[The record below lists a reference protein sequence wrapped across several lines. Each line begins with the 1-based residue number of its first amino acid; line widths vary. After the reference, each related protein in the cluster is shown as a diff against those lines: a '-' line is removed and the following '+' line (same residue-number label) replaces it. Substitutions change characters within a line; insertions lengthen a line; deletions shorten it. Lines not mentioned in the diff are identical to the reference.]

1 MLNSKK
7 KHGGNVWG
15 ASSQY
20 GLEVDKLL
28 DYSANIS
35 PLGTPERVKEAIRSS
50 LDKLIHYPDP
60 DSIELRKELS
70 NFLGVDME
78 NIIVGNGSVELI
90 YLLAK
95 MVRPKKALLLHPT
108 FSEYEFAVTSEGG
121 EIKVLELRE
130 ERGFQIDAEEV
141 ITALD
146 DVQIAFLCNPN
157 NPTGCL
163 TNRKDILAII
173 EAAAKKSVIMVIDE
187 AFMDFIENAEEV
199 SVIKEIGKKENLF
212 ILRSLTKFFAL
223 PGLRI
228 GCGLGDKKMLEKM
241 NSLREPWT
249 VNILAQEA
257 ALEALRDEKYAQEVR
272 RIIWEEKEYLYSELG
287 QIPGIKPY
295 RPSVNYVLLDIT
307 ATGLTSTQIQE
318 EMAQKGILVRNCNT
332 YPFLGEYY
340 IRVAVRT
347 RPENI
352 HLIEGL
358 KSVLKE
364 IN

>member
-20 GLEVDKLL
+20 GIEIDQIL

-35 PLGTPERVKEAIRSS
+35 PLGTPERVKEAIRNS
-50 LDKLIHYPDP
+50 LDKLVHYPDP

-70 NFLGVDME
+70 SFLGVDME
-78 NIIVGNGSVELI
+78 NIIMGNGSVELI

-95 MVRPKKALLLHPT
+95 MVKPKKALLLHPT

-121 EIKVLELRE
+121 EIKVLQLKE
-130 ERGFQIDAEEV
+130 ENDFRINVEEV
-141 ITALD
+141 IASLG

-163 TNRKDILAII
+163 TERKDVLAII
-173 EAAAKKSVIMVIDE
+173 EAAAQKGVMMVVDE
-187 AFMDFIENAEEV
+187 AFMDFLENAEEF
-199 SVIKEIGKKENLF
+199 SLIDEIGKRENLF

-228 GCGLGDKKMLEKM
+228 GCGLGNKKILEKM

-249 VNILAQEA
+249 VNILAQAA
-257 ALEALRDEKYAQEVR
+257 ALEALRDKNYAQEVKEV
-272 RIIWEEKEYLYSELG
+272 IWAEKEFLYHELG
-287 QIPGIKPY
+287 KIQGLKPY
-295 RPSVNYVLLDIT
+295 LPSVNYVFLQINHPSLT
-307 ATGLTSTQIQE
+307 ASQVQE
-318 EMAQKGILVRNCNT
+318 AMAQKGILVRNCNT
-332 YPFLGEYY
+332 YPFLGEKYL
-340 IRVAVRT
+340 RVAVRT
-347 RPENI
+347 RPEN
-352 HLIEGL
+352 LCLVEGL
-358 KSVLKE
+358 KAVFQAK
-364 IN
+364 

>member
-15 ASSQY
+15 ASNQY
-20 GLEVDKLL
+20 GLEVNKLL

-35 PLGTPERVKEAIRSS
+35 PLGTPDRVKEAIRAS
-50 LDKLIHYPDP
+50 LDKLVHYPDP

-70 NFLGVDME
+70 LFLGVDME

-95 MVRPKKALLLHPT
+95 MIRPEKVLLLHPT
-108 FSEYEFAVTSEGG
+108 FSEYEFAVTSEEGQ
-121 EIKVLELRE
+121 IKVLELKEQNDFR
-130 ERGFQIDAEEV
+130 IDIQAV
-141 ITALD
+141 IEALD
-146 DVQIAFLCNPN
+146 DVQMVFLCNPN

-163 TNRKDILAII
+163 TDRKDVLAILD
-173 EAAAKKSVIMVIDE
+173 AAEEKGVVMVVDE
-187 AFMDFIENAEEV
+187 AFMDFLEHAEDF
-199 SVIKEIGKKENLF
+199 SVIEQIGKRENLF

-228 GCGLGDKKMLEKM
+228 GCGLGTQKMLEKM

-257 ALEALRDEKYAQEVR
+257 ALEALRDEEYAQAVR
-272 RIIWEEKEYLYSELG
+272 QTIWAEKEFLYQELTEIDG
-287 QIPGIKPY
+287 LKPY
-295 RPSVNYVLLDIT
+295 PPSVNYIFLKIT
-307 ATGLTSTQIQE
+307 HPELTASQIQE
-318 EMAQKGILVRNCNT
+318 SIVQKGILVRNCNT
-332 YPFLGEYY
+332 YPFLGEKYL
-340 IRVAVRT
+340 RVAVRT

-352 HLIEGL
+352 RLLEGL
-358 KSVLKE
+358 RAVLRA
-364 IN
+364 N